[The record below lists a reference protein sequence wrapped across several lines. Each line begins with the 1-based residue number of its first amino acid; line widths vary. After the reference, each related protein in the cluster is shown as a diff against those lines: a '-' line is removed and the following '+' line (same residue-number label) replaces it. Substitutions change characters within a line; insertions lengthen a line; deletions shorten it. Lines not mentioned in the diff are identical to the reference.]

1 MFVCM
6 YPLFEYGDFLPKL
19 EAGDSEVKIKMLFPF
34 LYPVL
39 SYFSRALNF
48 VKDSNECPHV
58 LIDWILRSN
67 FKLLELS
74 EFRKNSYLLK
84 SDWLRSFRLIPG
96 QSQFQSKKVL
106 RTYSTKHP
114 LYFYSRV
121 KGKLMHGSKLAP
133 KYH

>member
-1 MFVCM
+1 MQHKKKAYYFLNNKVVFCFCFFFFI

-48 VKDSNECPHV
+48 VKDCNECPHV

-67 FKLLELS
+67 FKTCWSLV
-74 EFRKNSYLLK
+74 
-84 SDWLRSFRLIPG
+84 SFVKTHTFLNLIDSG
-96 QSQFQSKKVL
+96 VL
-106 RTYSTKHP
+106 D
-114 LYFYSRV
+114 
-121 KGKLMHGSKLAP
+121 
-133 KYH
+133 